1 MILCLVMN
9 MSSSH
14 IPGILVAKTSHCILI
29 LNNPQGERTDNG
41 SHVLY
46 SASNT
51 SLFLLQCHGNYFD
64 AQFKMI
70 TPIIEGNARG
80 VCLIDNKGAV

>member
-1 MILCLVMN
+1 

-14 IPGILVAKTSHCILI
+14 AHTHTSDTVGKNVTLHLNLKQSSGGKDRQWTTCLI
-29 LNNPQGERTDNG
+29 QCEQYLT
-41 SHVLY
+41 
-46 SASNT
+46 
-51 SLFLLQCHGNYFD
+51 FLLQRHGNYFD